1 EYHRLSVGDVIK
13 FGESTRLYVL
23 EGPQELL
30 PAEYESDNLRQL
42 RQDAARKQLAAK
54 IAKVKAGGAGGAGDS
69 GEYGISWGFD
79 EDAVAEASDEEGE
92 EDADGEGGEVE
103 LPDYL
108 KTEAQKRRRRDTKTG
123 VSEDSVHKR
132 DAKLFEKLRLKLSK
146 VEHLLTENER
156 ITAKEGSQGGLTE
169 GQQAQLARNDKA
181 IAAVRLQVEEIEES
195 IRQKNRAREQGKQLQ
210 EAGGN
215 DAAARSKE
223 EKGMEGDD
231 DDDYYD
237 RTAPVKASS
246 ARTTESGAVSKKEEI
261 RARRFAPRDK
271 TKKLLS
277 TADAG
282 AAVTTPGAL
291 RAGTDDGEEGGA
303 GTAAQSFEAL
313 TRRNEAV
320 ADDLDRTEKG
330 LAELEA
336 EEAEEALENMGSE
349 GETAADPLDAFMA
362 SNRQNARK
370 QALERLSTKRDALR
384 KEQSRLKFMMDAARP
399 SMPELKAPASIPASP
414 VEAGTATETNTRVIQ
429 EGVDPNVPGST
440 DQRGSNRPTG
450 EQAHQMS
457 FGKSTTPAKMAPPAF
472 TGNPARDA
480 GHDGGKD
487 QEMRTMNEPDERR
500 PGSGEIPPHA
510 GARAMASPPTAASF
524 PGPSA
529 VSLPRPSAVGEGGAK
544 APPSPAQAAKS
555 GSSSNRDGAAS
566 STGVKRREISTAE
579 GDMEPPPAAKRSPQW
594 KTPLSTL
601 KKTPSQEQPR
611 DPGITTKRT
620 VKGPAA
626 MPPPSVTASSATAA
640 NTTNVAGMSEGGGNG
655 VKKGAA
661 AAGAL
666 LEGGDADW
674 VPPEGQSGDGRTALN
689 LKFGY

>member
-1 EYHRLSVGDVIK
+1 
-13 FGESTRLYVL
+13 
-23 EGPQELL
+23 
-30 PAEYESDNLRQL
+30 
-42 RQDAARKQLAAK
+42 
-54 IAKVKAGGAGGAGDS
+54 
-69 GEYGISWGFD
+69 
-79 EDAVAEASDEEGE
+79 
-92 EDADGEGGEVE
+92 
-103 LPDYL
+103 
-108 KTEAQKRRRRDTKTG
+108 
-123 VSEDSVHKR
+123 
-132 DAKLFEKLRLKLSK
+132 
-146 VEHLLTENER
+146 
-156 ITAKEGSQGGLTE
+156 
-169 GQQAQLARNDKA
+169 
-181 IAAVRLQVEEIEES
+181 
-195 IRQKNRAREQGKQLQ
+195 
-210 EAGGN
+210 
-215 DAAARSKE
+215 
-223 EKGMEGDD
+223 
-231 DDDYYD
+231 
-237 RTAPVKASS
+237 
-246 ARTTESGAVSKKEEI
+246 
-261 RARRFAPRDK
+261 
-271 TKKLLS
+271 
-277 TADAG
+277 
-282 AAVTTPGAL
+282 
-291 RAGTDDGEEGGA
+291 
-303 GTAAQSFEAL
+303 
-313 TRRNEAV
+313 
-320 ADDLDRTEKG
+320 
-330 LAELEA
+330 
-336 EEAEEALENMGSE
+336 
-349 GETAADPLDAFMA
+349 MA

-384 KEQSRLKFMMDAARP
+384 KEQSRLKLMMDAARP

-544 APPSPAQAAKS
+544 VDEVRNLSTVSSDRGIGGGDEGGGRRDEAPPSPAQAAKS

-566 STGVKRREISTAE
+566 STGVKRRETSTAE

-640 NTTNVAGMSEGGGNG
+640 NTTNVAGMSKGGGNG